1 MLLAEML
8 KAVVAVLI
16 RGTKVG
22 VVEPVELFLSKLFDK
37 KQRKENLSDFGE

>member
-8 KAVVAVLI
+8 KAVVVLI

-22 VVEPVELFLSKLFDK
+22 VVEPVKLLLSKLLEK
-37 KQRKENLSDFGE
+37 KQKKKNLSDFGN